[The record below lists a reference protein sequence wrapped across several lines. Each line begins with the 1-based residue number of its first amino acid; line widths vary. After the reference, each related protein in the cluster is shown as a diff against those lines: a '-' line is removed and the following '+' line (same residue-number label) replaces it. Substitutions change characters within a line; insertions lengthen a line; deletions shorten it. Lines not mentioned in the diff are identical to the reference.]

1 MTGKVGAATAMLLL
15 FGLAA
20 AGWWRVASLSA
31 DLEEARSERDAQQ
44 EKASDLADEVKR
56 TGGELGAA
64 DNALTRS
71 RRRTRQAVLQTGAMQ
86 DCVGIVANEDAVG
99 PRTVVFG
106 FLALGEGRELLID
119 EAEWYVGDD
128 ANREA
133 REDGVIGPRERIP
146 NDYYIR
152 NDDRSRTS
160 LGVAEHVVIVTSTDG
175 GNIPAPSCRTWKQWT
190 AAFRDP
196 EPFQTSLKRSPYWLT
211 VRSGEV
217 MRVVEQYL
225 P

>member
-1 MTGKVGAATAMLLL
+1 MIVMLLL
-15 FGLAA
+15 FGIAVI
-20 AGWWRVASLSA
+20 GWWRVASLSA

-44 EKASDLADEVKR
+44 EKASDLADEVER
-56 TGGELGAA
+56 TGDELVDVG
-64 DNALTRS
+64 DALTRS
-71 RRRTRQAVLQTGAMQ
+71 RRRARQAVLQTHAMQ
-86 DCVGIVANEDAVG
+86 DCVGIVADENTVG

-106 FLALGEGRELLID
+106 FLTFGEGRELLID
-119 EAEWYVGDD
+119 EAEWYVGED
-128 ANREA
+128 ANLEA

-146 NDYYIR
+146 NDYYVR

-160 LGVAEHVVIVTSTDG
+160 LGVAEDVVVVTSTDAG
-175 GNIPAPSCRTWKQWT
+175 DIPAPSCRTWKQFT

-196 EPFQTSLKRSPYWLT
+196 APFQTSLKRSPYGLT